1 MRFHIIETERP
12 QHASEFFFEYHE
24 NIGLSSEF
32 KRLIEYINKNS
43 NLKIVPSN
51 RRAIEQLAVPGRQHC
66 NYVIYPKDLKQ
77 PQLPGLEDEIV

>member
-1 MRFHIIETERP
+1 MTFHIIESERP
-12 QHASEFFFEYHE
+12 QHDSEFFFEYHE
-24 NIGLSSEF
+24 NIGMSSEF

-51 RRAIEQLAVPGRQHC
+51 RKAIEQLAVSGRQHC

-77 PQLPGLEDEIV
+77 PQLPGLEDAD